1 MNLMAPHDAYADAT
15 AALAGA
21 LSLTALR
28 LQQVRT
34 PDDPADAVT
43 LAQATAWHRARCAA
57 MAHPPPLDRLVLL
70 YDLDPVEADLLEI
83 ALALVADPLPDRSG
97 TALCLTPALAE
108 RLTGASLRARLDPR
122 GTLLR
127 HGLLVLQGEGPLLLR
142 RLAMP
147 DPVAACLLPEG
158 PAQADMAALPE
169 GITALPLPGR
179 AALPDLPRLVVVPPG
194 TDALIGGGFS
204 GALWIAARD
213 KLSGDAARAAGVAAA
228 LAGVG
233 IAYEGWDSAP
243 EADRR
248 ALAASLGRHAAV
260 LTARPDLWEGLGP
273 AFAPHVCPPA
283 TQAARRS
290 FWDGLLPA
298 LAGPLA
304 TERLVPALRL
314 WPLACAA
321 LQDADPPARLNA
333 MLVHLRAAPMQGL
346 ADPLPT
352 PHDFDALILPPPAK
366 ARLRAFA
373 ARRGSAVRVLEE
385 WGLGAL
391 FDGRAGGIALFT
403 GPSGTGKTMAAGVV
417 ARAAGLALWRINLA
431 TVVSKYIGETEA
443 NLERIFSAAGH
454 AEVVLFFDEAEALFS
469 KRAEVKD
476 ARDRYAN
483 MEMSFLLQRLEGF
496 HGMAVLASNMGATMD
511 PALIRRFDLV
521 LDFALPD
528 AAARRAIWARME
540 RDGVPRAA
548 DVDLDMLAARFDIA
562 GGHIRQAILGAAH
575 EAAQAGGPITQAHL
589 LQAVAREYAKLGRSL
604 RREDFG
610 AAFAQIRGA

>member
-1 MNLMAPHDAYADAT
+1 MNLMVPQEAYADAG

-21 LSLTALR
+21 LAAVALR
-28 LQQVRT
+28 LE
-34 PDDPADAVT
+34 
-43 LAQATAWHRARCAA
+43 AA
-57 MAHPPPLDRLVLL
+57 MAAEAAGVSAAAEAAARHAARSAAMARPTPLDRLARLF
-70 YDLDPVEADLLEI
+70 DLDPAEADLMLL
-83 ALALVADPLPDRSG
+83 ALAEAADPHLGRRMA
-97 TALCLTPALAE
+97 ALDAAGQPGLTPALAE
-108 RLTGASLRARLDPR
+108 RLTGAALRARLDPR

-127 HGLLVLQGEGPLLLR
+127 HGLLVVQGDGPLLRR
-142 RLAMP
+142 RLVMP
-147 DPVAACLLPEG
+147 DAVAACLLPDA
-158 PAQADMAALPE
+158 PALPD
-169 GITALPLPGR
+169 GVIALPLPG
-179 AALPDLPRLVVVPPG
+179 AADLPATPRLVVAGPG
-194 TDALIGGGFS
+194 ADALIDGGFA
-204 GALWIAARD
+204 GPLWVAPQDRMS
-213 KLSGDAARAAGVAAA
+213 LDAARAVGVAAA
-228 LAGVG
+228 LAGVQV
-233 IAYEGWDSAP
+233 AHAGWDAAP

-248 ALAASLGRHAAV
+248 ALAASLGRHATI
-260 LTARPDLWEGLGP
+260 LTARPDLWEGQGP
-273 AFAPHVCPPA
+273 AFALHAAQPA
-283 TQAARRS
+283 PQAARRA
-290 FWDGLLPA
+290 FWDALLPA
-298 LAGPLA
+298 LADVLA
-304 TERLVPALRL
+304 AERLTPALQL

-321 LQDADPPARLNA
+321 MQDADPPARLTA
-333 MLVHLRAAPMQGL
+333 MIAHLRAAPMQGL

-352 PHDFDALILPPPAK
+352 PHDFDALILPAPAK

-373 ARRGSAVRVLEE
+373 GRRTSAVRVNED
-385 WGLGAL
+385 WGLGPLLDA
-391 FDGRAGGIALFT
+391 RAGGIALFT

-443 NLERIFSAAGH
+443 NLERIFSAAGQ

-469 KRAEVKD
+469 RRAEVKD

-483 MEMSFLLQRLEGF
+483 MEMSYLLQRLEGF

-540 RDGVPRAA
+540 RDGVPRAP
-548 DVDLDMLAARFDIA
+548 DVDLDMLAARFDLA

-575 EAAQAGGPITQAHL
+575 EAAQAGGAITQHHL

-610 AAFAQIRGA
+610 AAFAQVRGA